1 MVRSPPRPAAPAP
14 APPSNETKLKNA
26 ERAQWRRVQHG
37 IFTIQK
43 DRFVALPFSVGCI
56 SRTQSTKLALKTDA
70 SATTASTPK
79 PEAPDAGII
88 RSEGMLLQRQLRER
102 NLQRRPNRT
111 TEGLLDPEML
121 KRIKVEPKKYG
132 RGLERVARKAR
143 QNASETLIKQQKEV
157 HKLLASHQTEFFKF
171 HRTRKT
177 EVGKLC
183 KAIRE
188 AFDKEEKKREKDSAQ
203 AEKARLAALRANDMT
218 AYSKLLEETKN
229 DRLKYLLDKTEKHF
243 TQISTLLQKR
253 SADEGQAAKTAE
265 GGGTTSYYS
274 SAHVHSEEVR
284 QPSILVGGDLKE
296 YQLTGLQWLV
306 SLYNNKLNGILADE
320 MGLGKCQH
328 AQVSGRLA
336 SSNHADTFF
345 FR

>member
-1 MVRSPPRPAAPAP
+1 MTCRAPPPPPGMARAGGARPAAP
-14 APPSNETKLKNA
+14 PPMPKSA
-26 ERAQWRRVQHG
+26 GGVRVG
-37 IFTIQK
+37 
-43 DRFVALPFSVGCI
+43 G
-56 SRTQSTKLALKTDA
+56 
-70 SATTASTPK
+70 
-79 PEAPDAGII
+79 
-88 RSEGMLLQRQLRER
+88 
-102 NLQRRPNRT
+102 
-111 TEGLLDPEML
+111 GLT
-121 KRIKVEPKKYG
+121 
-132 RGLERVARKAR
+132 LERIV
-143 QNASETLIKQQKEV
+143 
-157 HKLLASHQTEFFKF
+157 
-171 HRTRKT
+171 
-177 EVGKLC
+177 
-183 KAIRE
+183 RE